1 MDSVGRENL
10 LINGT
15 RCTVGKAKVYRRLP
29 ALSGCRRT
37 GVIMSGSIPQA
48 NVTDWFTGSLL

>member
-29 ALSGCRRT
+29 ACQDAEGR
-37 GVIMSGSIPQA
+37 A
-48 NVTDWFTGSLL
+48 